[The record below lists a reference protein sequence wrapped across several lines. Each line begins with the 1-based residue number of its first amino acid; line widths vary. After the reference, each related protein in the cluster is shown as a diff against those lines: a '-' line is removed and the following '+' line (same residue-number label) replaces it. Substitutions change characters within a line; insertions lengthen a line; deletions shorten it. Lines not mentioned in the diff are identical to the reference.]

1 LSDYGKKI
9 GLISDERYQ
18 KFTQKRN
25 LINAELEY
33 LKNEFI
39 TPNKEISL
47 YFEEKGYSLPKGR
60 VSLLEILKRPDIT
73 YDDLERIDKRQIIL
87 PEEAKEQ
94 VEINVKYAGYIEK
107 SIKEAEKLKKEN
119 NIKIPNDIDYDKV
132 HNLALEARAKLNKI
146 RPLTISQATRIS
158 GVNPADIQ
166 MLLLYLKTYET

>member
-1 LSDYGKKI
+1 
-9 GLISDERYQ
+9 
-18 KFTQKRN
+18 
-25 LINAELEY
+25 
-33 LKNEFI
+33 
-39 TPNKEISL
+39 
-47 YFEEKGYSLPKGR
+47 
-60 VSLLEILKRPDIT
+60 LEILKRPEIT
-73 YDDLERIDKRQIIL
+73 YDDLEKIDKRQIIL
-87 PEEAKEQ
+87 PEEVKEQ

-107 SIKEAEKLKKEN
+107 SIKEAEKMKKEH